1 MIKENALGLFG
12 SDIPQILHITE
23 KDYNSLQGPVLK
35 HLNTNVKNLKEIFPN
50 LVVKFW
56 DDNVMYALFQKST
69 LGLSEYSQAF
79 RLLNPEYG
87 CTRADMFRC
96 LIMFLEGGL

>member
-23 KDYNSLQGPVLK
+23 KDYNSLKGPVLK
-35 HLNTNVKNLKEIFPN
+35 HLDKTVKNLKEIFPN

-56 DDNVMYALFQKST
+56 DDNAVHALFQKST
-69 LGLSEYSQAF
+69 TGLSEYAKAF
-79 RLLNPEYG
+79 RLLNP
-87 CTRADMFRC
+87 
-96 LIMFLEGGL
+96 